1 VVTFGITLRIESSD
15 ACKDARFRAPPLCP
29 KSSCRALYAR
39 DAGFQDVVVVSRYPG
54 ERRRIVQYVHR
65 GRLLAA
71 GLRKHHKHKHLLY
84 FADSI
89 SEVVRASGR
98 RNGRRSI
105 HLYGHTRRK
114 GSLCGLVVAVGRRPG
129 HTLPC
134 FDWTLP
140 ILDSRT
146 RSSAQSRITHRHSK
160 HNRVARTLSTPIST
174 DDGEDCFERRASPRT
189 TNTLRTAS
197 RTWFERVASATGEEI
212 GTLHARGR
220 CMDSSG
226 TTPAPSILSRPPPHV
241 RALIGKSRSWTPLRN
256 RESTPSVGARHR
268 KHSSESSRTS
278 SSSAQSST
286 DDIADCFQQRAPS
299 SSRSTKSPPSSRRA
313 SLTWFERV
321 ASATGE
327 DMGTLHARGRCVD
340 SSDTTAAHSIR
351 PRAPHVRALIGKSQ
365 SWTPPRNRES
375 APTPDATRQSPKQSL
390 AKSVAARRLQAQY
403 TSLQHSV
410 SAGDLEACS
419 PSTRRTKLDQELE
432 CRTIDRALHRACVSR
447 NARSPPPDPTNNNGV
462 IILDASSPLGV
473 FVRMLLV
480 IFAVVASVFCRLTP
494 HTHKNARLQPLV
506 SMEASA
512 DELVALVQDL
522 NAAKTRVANERMH
535 KVQGLARQLHAISL
549 AEGHL
554 PQRPIHRTKSY

>member
-1 VVTFGITLRIESSD
+1 MPVSVRRRSVPNLLAGLCKPEMLVSRTSSWCPGIQENGVALSNMSIEEGCWQPGSGSTTNTNTFSTSRTASLKWFERVAGATGEDPSIYMGTRDERG
-15 ACKDARFRAPPLCP
+15 RFVASWSPWEEGQATH
-29 KSSCRALYAR
+29 SRALI
-39 DAGFQDVVVVSRYPG
+39 GHSR
-54 ERRRIVQYVHR
+54 
-65 GRLLAA
+65 
-71 GLRKHHKHKHLLY
+71 
-84 FADSI
+84 S
-89 SEVVRASGR
+89 
-98 RNGRRSI
+98 
-105 HLYGHTRRK
+105 
-114 GSLCGLVVAVGRRPG
+114 
-129 HTLPC
+129 
-134 FDWTLP
+134 WTP
-140 ILDSRT
+140 TRT

-220 CMDSSG
+220 CVDSSG
-226 TTPAPSILSRPPPHV
+226 TTPAPSILPRAPHV

-375 APTPDATRQSPKQSL
+375 APTPDASRQSPKQSL

-432 CRTIDRALHRACVSR
+432 CKTIDRALHRACVSR

-549 AEGHL
+549 AEGQL